1 MYKTHTVHG
10 ENLHSEPLLWNHVI
24 RVEYHNYAR
33 RLGYHDNRRD
43 FTTKFVWRMCIESE
57 HNVVPG
63 AGRMIFYIKLLKRYM
78 SSLEKVNGLLVDVT
92 CFMQQ

>member
-1 MYKTHTVHG
+1 
-10 ENLHSEPLLWNHVI
+10 
-24 RVEYHNYAR
+24 
-33 RLGYHDNRRD
+33 
-43 FTTKFVWRMCIESE
+43 MCIESE

-78 SSLEKVNGLLVDVT
+78 SSLEKVNGLFVDVM